1 MELTVDSPVT
11 PDQMKLISA
20 HAFSLDDPCIPSFL
34 PSGTVDRTS
43 PLHLGAIFN
52 IKSTSKKH
60 NSVTN
65 VARKGHLFTVSE
77 LKLAIML
84 LWPQLAAT
92 QVSCW
97 SAHAPSVVIT
107 KTPQVLFLELEVKF
121 SY

>member
-43 PLHLGAIFN
+43 ALRLGAIFN

-60 NSVTN
+60 NTVTN
-65 VARKGHLFTVSE
+65 VARKGIFLHIRAEISNNVALT
-77 LKLAIML
+77 LARSNSSFL
-84 LWPQLAAT
+84 LVCTCGCL
-92 QVSCW
+92 
-97 SAHAPSVVIT
+97 
-107 KTPQVLFLELEVKF
+107 
-121 SY
+121 